1 VLKYFISNLKFSP
14 IRPYQDEC
22 HAVFLCG
29 VNYVAEEFRLC
40 VKRVNVSKKHIFK
53 KEIFKD
59 EIRNRSEW
67 NWKRKLQT
75 AKMHCLLRTVQME
88 EEIFSLNERGKLN
101 LFFLNLGFLC

>member
-1 VLKYFISNLKFSP
+1 MCPPSVLKYVISNMKFSH

-40 VKRVNVSKKHIFK
+40 VKRVNVSEKHIFK

-59 EIRNRSEW
+59 EFRNRSEW
-67 NWKRKLQT
+67 NWERKLQT
-75 AKMHCLLRTVQME
+75 AKMHFLLRTVQME
-88 EEIFSLNERGKLN
+88 EENFFLYKRGKLN
-101 LFFLNLGFLC
+101 SFF